1 MWNEESFILLN
12 LSPFTSTLNSVYVI
26 NQLFLQSIID
36 CQKEDILVDIFQAG
50 NIENNSK
57 NNEKLLL
64 KYKNNIKGF

>member
-1 MWNEESFILLN
+1 LLN